1 MMIDHYVS
9 RIIQQYYDKPKAVG
23 DITARVTSIK
33 RVFDWLD
40 SFPAE
45 FDLDEATG
53 HRLDLIGKIVGLSR
67 VLPVVATSLTD
78 DEYRFLLKAKIA
90 KNTVSAFMVSDDRLS
105 LQESVQ
111 FLFSNGAFVVNSRQM
126 ILRLYIDY
134 TVTDAF
140 LGLVVSLDLLP
151 RPAGVDIY
159 AIKLIDPYSF
169 FGFSDNPNAKGF
181 GVGKFASEVA
191 L

>member
-67 VLPVVATSLTD
+67 VVPVVATSLTD
-78 DEYRFLLKAKIA
+78 DEYRFLLRAKIA

-105 LQESVQ
+105 LQESIQ
-111 FLFSNGAFVVNSRQM
+111 YLFSNGAFVVNTKRMS
-126 ILRLYIDY
+126 LRVYVDD
-134 TVTDAF
+134 TVSDAF
-140 LGLVVSLDLLP
+140 LGLVIALDLLP
-151 RPAGVDIY
+151 RPAAVDY
-159 AIKLIDPYSF
+159 FFKRADPYSF
-169 FGFSDNPNAKGF
+169 FGFADNPNSLGF
-181 GVGKFASEVA
+181 GVGKFASEVS